1 MARNAN
7 YIVEG
12 NYDKPVT
19 EINIKEVPDFNISDF
34 DFEDEKALYKY
45 IRRVET
51 VCRQSFEYKQFIY
64 FLKNYGNMN
73 KCSFMKFLDTQDIP
87 KLRIEI
93 HHEPITLFDIALTIF
108 RKRQINGE
116 SLHEDMI
123 AKEVMYQHYKL
134 HVGLIPLTTTV
145 HEMVHNQFLFIPT
158 QAVMGAWDK
167 FVEEYRQYMPIDT
180 LSNLDSII
188 QHSENYDPEKEM
200 AILNAGFVRINVEDD
215 GYQASTE
222 ELFNY
227 LKSVYD
233 DLEERKNK

>member
-1 MARNAN
+1 M
-7 YIVEG
+7 
-12 NYDKPVT
+12 
-19 EINIKEVPDFNISDF
+19 
-34 DFEDEKALYKY
+34 
-45 IRRVET
+45 
-51 VCRQSFEYKQFIY
+51 
-64 FLKNYGNMN
+64 
-73 KCSFMKFLDTQDIP
+73 
-87 KLRIEI
+87 
-93 HHEPITLFDIALTIF
+93 
-108 RKRQINGE
+108 NGE

-200 AILNAGFVRINVEDD
+200 AILNAGFVRINVEED
-215 GYQASTE
+215 GYQATTE

-227 LKSVYD
+227 LKSVYN